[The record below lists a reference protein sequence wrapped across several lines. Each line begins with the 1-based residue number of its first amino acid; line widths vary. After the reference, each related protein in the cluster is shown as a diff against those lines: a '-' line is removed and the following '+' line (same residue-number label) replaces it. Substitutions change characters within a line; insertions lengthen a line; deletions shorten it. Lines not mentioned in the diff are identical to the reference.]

1 MTGVSETGEGQKK
14 IFEEIVITQTCW
26 KLKPTDPRSL
36 IDPKNKNI
44 KENYT
49 KATIAKLLEINN
61 KEKIL
66 KAARGGKKKHFTNR
80 EIKVLADS
88 QSETMRVGGQ

>member
-66 KAARGGKKKHFTNR
+66 KAAGGKKKTLYKQRN
-80 EIKVLADS
+80 
-88 QSETMRVGGQ
+88 

>member
-14 IFEEIVITQTCW
+14 IFEETVITQSCW

-66 KAARGGKKKHFTNR
+66 KAARGAEKKNTLQTEKL
-80 EIKVLADS
+80 KC
-88 QSETMRVGGQ
+88 